1 MIGKPW
7 SFLLTTCWS
16 FDDPRI
22 LEWPTSSTLFVF
34 TLRIWY
40 EFEERTLMLTNC
52 FNIYI
57 LSRFNK
63 TMPYWSKQTTQI
75 IIHFN
80 RLIITLRLGL
90 VYMMYWTVYNMMYCA
105 VRAFYLESSLEL
117 LRTDITMLSY
127 FILIEFWVLR
137 FKYEIWKP
145 KFKIFQL

>member
-7 SFLLTTCWS
+7 SFRLTTRS
-16 FDDPRI
+16 LRI
-22 LEWPTSSTLFVF
+22 FGLPTSSTLFVF

-52 FNIYI
+52 FNICI

-63 TMPYWSKQTTQI
+63 TMPYWSKQTTQM

-90 VYMMYWTVYNMMYCA
+90 VYMMYWTVYDMMCWA
-105 VRAFYLESSLEL
+105 VLAFYLESSLEL

-127 FILIEFWVLR
+127 FILIECWVLR

>member
-16 FDDPRI
+16 SIVDDPRI

-52 FNIYI
+52 FNICI

-63 TMPYWSKQTTQI
+63 TMPYWSKQTTQM

-90 VYMMYWTVYNMMYCA
+90 VYMMYWT

-127 FILIEFWVLR
+127 FILIECWVLR

>member
-7 SFLLTTCWS
+7 SFLLTTWFS
-16 FDDPRI
+16 RI

-90 VYMMYWTVYNMMYCA
+90 MYCA